1 MTMNM
6 TVKQLEK
13 YLENH
18 IKNWYYNSFL
28 DYGING
34 RFIRAEVSGNDLTI
48 TWEEKG
54 QRFRL
59 VVVWYTEYTP
69 EQVYNIW
76 AEGNGAEKVAA

>member
-1 MTMNM
+1 MNM
-6 TVKQLEK
+6 SVKQLEK

-76 AEGNGAEKVAA
+76 AEGNEAEKVAA